1 MWSCNTMCAQFW
13 SLGEKKPCGS
23 AYQHTFECFR
33 RSNHV
38 TRICWRCWERKF
50 GGVAIWTITMMV
62 CATLWMTPTHQC
74 SGNVSFRRKLGARRL
89 LKLLF
94 YVNMNLWCPSDR
106 RVASSMIVTFYL
118 IYSLHFVMY
127 IHGLGFIRFTM
138 LVFMISIFSFN
149 REYKIL
155 NAKWERERPI

>member
-1 MWSCNTMCAQFW
+1 
-13 SLGEKKPCGS
+13 
-23 AYQHTFECFR
+23 
-33 RSNHV
+33 
-38 TRICWRCWERKF
+38 
-50 GGVAIWTITMMV
+50 MMV
-62 CATLWMTPTHQC
+62 CATLWMTLTHQC
-74 SGNVSFRRKLGARRL
+74 SGNVSFRRKLGAIRL

-149 REYKIL
+149 REYRIL
-155 NAKWERERPI
+155 NAKWERERPTWAEHLGCVWLHLLICIQPCTVQLICVWFYVYVLI